1 MFTNLTPKKKLIYI
15 ITAVV
20 LVIAISVGTVFLI
33 RSVRGDTNQTK
44 TTPTEATA
52 GSLKTQAIEALKT
65 NATDKAKTLFQEAN
79 QQYKDLGDTNNV
91 IDTEAQLYL
100 IEHQYSPA
108 P

>member
-1 MFTNLTPKKKLIYI
+1 MSPSKKKLIYI
-15 ITAVV
+15 IAAVV
-20 LVIAISVGTVFLI
+20 LVIAISIGTVFLI
-33 RSVRGDTNQTK
+33 KSLRGDTTQK
-44 TTPTEATA
+44 QTTPTEATA
-52 GSLKTQAIEALKT
+52 GSLKTQAIDALKT
-65 NATDKAKTLFQEAN
+65 NATDKAKTLFQEAH